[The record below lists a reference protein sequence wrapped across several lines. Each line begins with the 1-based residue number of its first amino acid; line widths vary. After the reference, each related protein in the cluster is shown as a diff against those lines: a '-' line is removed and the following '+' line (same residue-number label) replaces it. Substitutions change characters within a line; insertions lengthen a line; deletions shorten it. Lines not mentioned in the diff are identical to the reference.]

1 MRLFT
6 KKYLE
11 ISNKDGIKGDNRVR
25 TIDKAFEVIV
35 EYLLTDTFS
44 HMFYQMQLEDHKS
57 DFFPDLEK
65 FKMISRMS
73 KYQIE
78 EMTEKKI
85 ISDRDHYFH
94 SMQFTDKQLEILN
107 QNHLVLVEGK
117 KKYKEIIFKLNEI
130 RNDIAKNREM
140 VSVFPK
146 LIVQT
151 LTHDQLSR
159 YYEIIAKLKSEN
171 KFTLDN
177 IFGFKR
183 KIETVTEHS

>member
-151 LTHDQLSR
+151 LTHDQLVSLPR
-159 YYEIIAKLKSEN
+159 YDWLLVRREGLRELGLEKSVWTRYPTT
-171 KFTLDN
+171 K
-177 IFGFKR
+177 
-183 KIETVTEHS
+183 

>member
-151 LTHDQLSR
+151 LTHDQLLR